1 MNVEKKFFRL
11 VTSRAAKFRIIIV
24 RKSRSETE
32 HGIDFSPPLQVIEFH
47 ARRFVM
53 QELYV
58 KSISKADLAA
68 RNWLDWRDEFQRAID
83 ESSFTKPTPRRMSYF
98 FTLLLAEIESAL
110 KEKFAQTKAHLIFAP
125 SWRKIIKTGY
135 KLLITDLEASPSDV
149 KENIDEAQTFFN
161 SVKVQE
167 TKFLFS
173 EWVEAAVLKE
183 YETKARTWSRRLVAS
198 RNDAYYKTLFGKS
211 PHDARNYLLAS
222 LAGYWRWGELHLKE
236 LKENPDLS
244 RLLDYAVE
252 RIRRV
257 ADELGFDDCERFLE
271 EYPNLTDWEL
281 RDFQRLAKDV
291 VPEVDYF
298 VKDHLYKT
306 FARKAGVP
314 YDGPPSPLD
323 PAQKIPRDVLFLYRL
338 KRWENWR
345 RGIRKLIEGASS
357 SFEPSE
363 FNVDQVCYYI
373 SNALRAAL
381 AESLRQEIPE
391 CPDDIVDAEID
402 ALVQSGYASM
412 KSVEFANALVN
423 QRAFDLEKEEEFRTD
438 TISAIDALEQCIG
451 EKVLSYRAP
460 AFSIG
465 NSNKWAFE
473 ILAECGIERDASIF
487 PATRD
492 FGGFANFG
500 QKAPSIVKCG
510 GVKIKEFPICTT
522 HIAGKDIAYSGG
534 GYFRFF
540 PLWFVKKE
548 MKNSLYAMTYFHIDD
563 LIPESER
570 MLTKKEFEDY
580 FKESGTFFNRYKR
593 HIKSN
598 LGKKNAFNK
607 MSKLITAYEFQ
618 SLKSADKLIEWQN
631 APVVEL

>member
-412 KSVEFANALVN
+412 KSEEFTNALVN
-423 QRAFDLEKEEEFRTD
+423 QRAFDLEKETLLFCERADVKDAFNAAVKEALVEVARASGESLAESLDVEIDGLAAFEENLAKKSRENRNQAD
-438 TISAIDALEQCIG
+438 QYALLHI
-451 EKVLSYRAP
+451 LLYRAWID
-460 AFSIG
+460 SHVE
-465 NSNKWAFE
+465 E
-473 ILAECGIERDASIF
+473 ILENDKILAAIQKAYASFDELAERYSLALCQESLNRFPIFRKKKVFASLESLNKIFKGRAQSAASDASLE
-487 PATRD
+487 D
-492 FGGFANFG
+492 SFA
-500 QKAPSIVKCG
+500 
-510 GVKIKEFPICTT
+510 IKEAFARGIVNVL
-522 HIAGKDIAYSGG
+522 GES
-534 GYFRFF
+534 
-540 PLWFVKKE
+540 VK
-548 MKNSLYAMTYFHIDD
+548 AAI
-563 LIPESER
+563 
-570 MLTKKEFEDY
+570 
-580 FKESGTFFNRYKR
+580 
-593 HIKSN
+593 
-598 LGKKNAFNK
+598 
-607 MSKLITAYEFQ
+607 
-618 SLKSADKLIEWQN
+618 LK
-631 APVVEL
+631 

>member
-1 MNVEKKFFRL
+1 
-11 VTSRAAKFRIIIV
+11 
-24 RKSRSETE
+24 
-32 HGIDFSPPLQVIEFH
+32 
-47 ARRFVM
+47 M

-68 RNWLDWRDEFQRAID
+68 RNWLDWRDEFQRTID

-125 SWRKIIKTGY
+125 SRRKIIKTGY
-135 KLLITDLEASPSDV
+135 NLLITDLDASPSDV
-149 KENIDEAQTFFN
+149 KENIDEAQSFFN

-198 RNDAYYKTLFGKS
+198 RNDAYYKPLFDKS

-257 ADELGFDDCERFLE
+257 ADDLGFDDCERFLE

-306 FARKAGVP
+306 FALKVGVP
-314 YDGPPSPLD
+314 YDGPRSPLD
-323 PAQKIPRDVLFLYRL
+323 PSQRIPRDVLFLYRL
-338 KRWENWR
+338 KRWENRR
-345 RGIRKLIEGASS
+345 RGIRKIIEAAQS

-363 FNVDQVCYYI
+363 FNVDQVCYYV
-373 SNALRAAL
+373 SCALRNALAKT
-381 AESLRQEIPE
+381 LRQEIPE
-391 CPDDIVDAEID
+391 CPDEIVDAEIA
-402 ALVQSGYASM
+402 ALIQSGYASM
-412 KSVEFANALVN
+412 KSAEFANALAN
-423 QRAFDLEKEEEFRTD
+423 QR
-438 TISAIDALEQCIG
+438 
-451 EKVLSYRAP
+451 P
-460 AFSIG
+460 
-465 NSNKWAFE
+465 FE
-473 ILAECGIERDASIF
+473 L
-487 PATRD
+487 
-492 FGGFANFG
+492 
-500 QKAPSIVKCG
+500 
-510 GVKIKEFPICTT
+510 
-522 HIAGKDIAYSGG
+522 
-534 GYFRFF
+534 
-540 PLWFVKKE
+540 KKE
-548 MKNSLYAMTYFHIDD
+548 TLLFCERADVKDAFNASVKETLVEVARTSGESLAILLEVEIDD
-563 LIPESER
+563 LATFEENVAQKSRENRNQADQYALLHILLYRAWIDSHVEEILESDKILAAIQKAYASFDELADRYSLTLCQER
-570 MLTKKEFEDY
+570 LNEFSIFRKKKVFASLESLNKILKGRAQSAASAPSLEDS
-580 FKESGTFFNRYKR
+580 FAIKEAFARGIVNA
-593 HIKSN
+593 
-598 LGKKNAFNK
+598 LGENVKAA
-607 MSKLITAYEFQ
+607 I
-618 SLKSADKLIEWQN
+618 LK
-631 APVVEL
+631 